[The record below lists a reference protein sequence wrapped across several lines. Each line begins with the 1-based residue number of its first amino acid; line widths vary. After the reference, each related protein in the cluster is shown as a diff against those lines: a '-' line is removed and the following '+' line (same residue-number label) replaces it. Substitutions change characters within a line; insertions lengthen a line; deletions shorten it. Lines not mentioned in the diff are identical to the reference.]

1 MESFI
6 KAGHIEPSVIIFD
19 VFGTLVK
26 IEKRRSPYRKLMKW
40 LKDNGRQPQPD
51 DAKFIKLSL
60 KSKHVFFWY
69 GSGGISAWIWTSI
82 VPSAA
87 KGCRVAGA

>member
-26 IEKRRSPYRKLMKW
+26 IGERRSPYRKLGGVSKSM
-40 LKDNGRQPQPD
+40 LK
-51 DAKFIKLSL
+51 
-60 KSKHVFFWY
+60 KSRLDFDK
-69 GSGGISAWIWTSI
+69 IE
-82 VPSAA
+82 
-87 KGCRVAGA
+87 KCE

>member
-26 IEKRRSPYRKLMKW
+26 IGERRSPYRKLIKW
-40 LKDNGRQPQPD
+40 LKENGRQPKPD
-51 DAKFIKLSL
+51 DAKFIMSQNLSFTELVKLL
-60 KSKHVFFWY
+60 
-69 GSGGISAWIWTSI
+69 GINI
-82 VPSAA
+82 PDQLLQEL
-87 KGCRVAGA
+87 